1 MKTQQ
6 EIVIKAKEYAES
18 IGNED
23 GLSAFDYAKGYNDCQ
38 TKLEQERKAI
48 AKKVWY
54 DIFSN
59 NTLNYN
65 NFEEYYNDKIKNYE
79 K

>member
-38 TKLEQERKAI
+38 SELEQERKAI

-59 NTLNYN
+59 NTLTYN
-65 NFEEYYNDKIKNYE
+65 SFEEYYNDKIKNYE

>member
-38 TKLEQERKAI
+38 SELEQERKAI